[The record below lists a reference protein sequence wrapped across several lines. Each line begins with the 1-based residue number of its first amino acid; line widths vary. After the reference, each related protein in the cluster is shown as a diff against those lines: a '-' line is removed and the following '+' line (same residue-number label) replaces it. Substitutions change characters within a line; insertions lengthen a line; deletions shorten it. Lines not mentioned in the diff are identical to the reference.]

1 MDLIKRLDAL
11 GYVGATTEGITRVA
25 GSADDE
31 KAKLL
36 VSEWMMFD
44 GLEVRYDEHNNLIGR
59 LPGNDPELPP
69 IVVGSHIDTVVN
81 GGKFDG
87 AYGIIAGLEAAKA
100 LRGDLN
106 HPLEVVAFHDEEI
119 TMSGSRGYARD
130 NQDIAS
136 FIEIHVEQGPVLE
149 EANIDLGVV
158 TGVVGQ
164 RRIHF
169 TVFGE
174 PNHGGTTPMHLRN
187 DALVKA
193 SHAVGYIYNKALED
207 GHITATVGELT
218 VSPNKFS
225 IVPGR
230 VDFTVQIRDT
240 CSDRMDAFA
249 EDIINKYNFA
259 YEFTEVQEPIMCDER
274 LKDCIKASCDALDT
288 PYMELPSR
296 AGHDAQVFFH
306 CPMAMLFVP
315 SRAGVS
321 HSPLEYTS
329 PDQCYTG
336 LRALIETLWRADQL

>member
-11 GYVGATTEGITRVA
+11 SYVGATPEGITRVA
-25 GSADDE
+25 GSTADE
-31 KAKLL
+31 EAKLL
-36 VSEWMMFD
+36 VSEWMQQD
-44 GLEVRYDEHNNLIGR
+44 GLKVRYDEHNNLIGR
-59 LPGNDPELPP
+59 LEGQRDLPP
-69 IVVGSHIDTVVN
+69 IVVGSHIDTVIN

-87 AYGIIAGLEAAKA
+87 AYGIIAGLEAAKQ
-100 LRGDLN
+100 LREQLE
-106 HPLEVVAFHDEEI
+106 HPLEIVAFHDEEV

-130 NQDIAS
+130 NQAIKS

-149 EANIDLGVV
+149 EADIDLGVV

-164 RRIHF
+164 RRLHF

-174 PNHGGTTPMHLRN
+174 PNHGGTTPMYLRN

-193 SHAVGYIYNKALED
+193 SDAVQYIFNKALED
-207 GHITATVGELT
+207 GRITATVGELT
-218 VSPNKFS
+218 VSPNRFS

-240 CSDRMDAFA
+240 SSKRMDAFA
-249 EDIINKYNFA
+249 QDIIDRYNFA
-259 YEFTEVQEPIMCDER
+259 FELTESQEPILCDPR
-274 LKDCIKASCDALDT
+274 LQDCIRDACEALET

-315 SRAGVS
+315 SRAGIS

-336 LRALIETLWRADQL
+336 LRALIETLWRADKL